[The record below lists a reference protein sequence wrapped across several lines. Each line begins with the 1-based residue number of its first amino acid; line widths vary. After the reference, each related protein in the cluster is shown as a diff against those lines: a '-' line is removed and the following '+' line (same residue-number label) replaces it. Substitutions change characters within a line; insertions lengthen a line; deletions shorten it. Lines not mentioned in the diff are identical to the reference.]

1 MKIYKV
7 EIIDAY
13 GSGFIKCHVQ
23 NKTEARQ
30 AGRLYIRQWQL
41 TGATIG
47 EIRLVTN

>member
-1 MKIYKV
+1 MRFYEV
-7 EIIDAY
+7 EIIDRF
-13 GSGFIKCHVQ
+13 GRGFMKCQAQ